1 MTDAVVASIMSS
13 NTFVAM
19 VEQRISDK
27 GMSYLEA
34 ITDVCEKTGLEFENV
49 SKLMTPAMRKLLQ
62 AEAMSL
68 NMIKRNGSRL
78 PI

>member
-1 MTDAVVASIMSS
+1 LTEVASIMSS

-19 VEQRISDK
+19 VEQRISEK

-34 ITDVCEKTGLEFENV
+34 ITDVCERTGLEFENV
-49 SKLMTPAMRKLLQ
+49 SKLMTGSMRKLLQ

-68 NMIKRNGSRL
+68 NMIKRTGSRL